1 MKNFFQIIMLS
12 LTASVFLTACSEQQR
27 QDIMQ
32 KVQEKQ
38 VENAIKKLPKHNEP
52 MPEYPQIK
60 SPSELS
66 NEDIDKNVQ
75 FVTSQI
81 VHRENRVIYYS
92 KTEQADGD
100 RQLVDNK
107 ENSEYYRTVLG
118 TTENGNCAI
127 QDFYSENDQK
137 QIEPMIVKKSECDS
151 WKSEP
156 FDGMAVW
163 YDKDGKVDNKSNN
176 GVTWFR
182 QGALHAGVMKNEK
195 DNIVVYGEENI
206 RPNVHRAVIVHI
218 ETPQGEQQPPAFEC
232 EFNEKENKIE
242 KFVIF
247 ASNKMVNKVAF
258 DNNNKIDP
266 SRLVSWTADGYGFVD
281 TMNKEKI
288 NAIQELADT
297 LCGVK
302 KEQSDEKPKAE

>member
-1 MKNFFQIIMLS
+1 
-12 LTASVFLTACSEQQR
+12 
-27 QDIMQ
+27 
-32 KVQEKQ
+32 
-38 VENAIKKLPKHNEP
+38 
-52 MPEYPQIK
+52 
-60 SPSELS
+60 

-151 WKSEP
+151 WKSQP

-163 YDKDGKVDNKSNN
+163 YDKDGKVSSSS
-176 GVTWFR
+176 VIWFKQGR
-182 QGALHAGVMKNEK
+182 QIAFLLENKNEK
-195 DNIVVYGEENI
+195 VIVLGEDEF
-206 RPNVHRAVIVHI
+206 RPHVHRATYVYLEPPKGV
-218 ETPQGEQQPPAFEC
+218 QNAKRPPAFVC
-232 EFNEKENKIE
+232 EYNEKENKIE
-242 KFVIF
+242 KFIIF
-247 ASNKMVNKVAF
+247 TTENTVNQVAF
-258 DNNNKIDP
+258 NQDNQIDKT
-266 SRLVSWTADGYGFVD
+266 RLLAWTENGSGYVD
-281 TMNKEKI
+281 TVFEDKAEDTQK
-288 NAIQELADT
+288 LAHFM
-297 LCGVK
+297 CGVK
-302 KEQSDEKPKAE
+302 KEQSTEKPKAE